1 MGRSRLRSFQRIQPL
16 SEAITMA
23 TVRYNPQE
31 PGPDYWSLTE
41 IVLYWS
47 LRGFTFLIALG
58 LGFTFIAAYV
68 AIPFYAS
75 EGYSAQFEDRIL
87 VLLSDFLLFITIII
101 PHRWIRK
108 N

>member
-1 MGRSRLRSFQRIQPL
+1 MKFRAQSESIPQWTGVKCSYALAIGSMGRSRLLSFQRIQPL

-47 LRGFTFLIALG
+47 LSGFTFLIHLG

-75 EGYSAQFEDRIL
+75 EGY
-87 VLLSDFLLFITIII
+87 
-101 PHRWIRK
+101 
-108 N
+108 